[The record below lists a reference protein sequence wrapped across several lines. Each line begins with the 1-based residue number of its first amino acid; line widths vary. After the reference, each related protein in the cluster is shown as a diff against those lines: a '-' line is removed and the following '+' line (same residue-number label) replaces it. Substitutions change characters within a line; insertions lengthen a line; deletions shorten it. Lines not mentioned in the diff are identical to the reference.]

1 MAGLYQTPLG
11 DASWETYLPV
21 GKRDVAYLSYLFETS
36 FGPQTI
42 PAEQKTPILS
52 ENRRS
57 FAQDF
62 PPPRTGADGRIGDTG
77 NRRNRETG
85 KRRDGEAANRRI
97 GESERRRAKRRA
109 PSAGGSDYRRK
120 LAAGRRRIKCGRM
133 YEGTKVRTDLSNF
146 GLRIWRTQ
154 ELMRL
159 NGLWQRARG
168 KRRIGEPEKRSEGLN
183 DSRTQETQRTRT
195 GGIWRPAEQSFG
207 FRISDV
213 EFAGRRSLLAAAR
226 RGEGETEQGET
237 VRPGTGYPRR
247 AVGGREKTPGN
258 WHRGA
263 PENAE
268 GGSGQ
273 GLDRGIRPTKS
284 VLAHSAAPGYYN
296 VMNSPPQKPLL
307 MTNRYLKDPE
317 LRALLTRRSV
327 ADSCLIEGMQVEKP
341 AHPAPRKPGSN
352 PSA

>member
-1 MAGLYQTPLG
+1 VSYRSLLRLDREGGRARVGGELFTP
-11 DASWETYLPV
+11 DSSPP
-21 GKRDVAYLSYLFETS
+21 GKREVVGGEPRAGNGGQQAAGSGQGGNGE
-36 FGPQTI
+36 
-42 PAEQKTPILS
+42 S
-52 ENRRS
+52 E
-57 FAQDF
+57 
-62 PPPRTGADGRIGDTG
+62 
-77 NRRNRETG
+77 
-85 KRRDGEAANRRI
+85 NRRI
-97 GESERRRAKRRA
+97 GETE
-109 PSAGGSDYRRK
+109 K
-120 LAAGRRRIKCGRM
+120 L
-133 YEGTKVRTDLSNF
+133 NF
-146 GLRIWRTQ
+146 
-154 ELMRL
+154 
-159 NGLWQRARG
+159 
-168 KRRIGEPEKRSEGLN
+168 
-183 DSRTQETQRTRT
+183 
-195 GGIWRPAEQSFG
+195 
-207 FRISDV
+207 